1 MTFRSK
7 FELSEAIPHIKD
19 APKDESIIE
28 NLCLRPERNQRSF
41 PDLIELTPEEGIKG
55 DRWLKSPWLTLK
67 NGKPDPGIQVSIL
80 SVSYTHLTLP
90 TIE

>member
-41 PDLIELTPEEGIKG
+41 PGKLLWFLSGLKHKFSIMDLSLIHI
-55 DRWLKSPWLTLK
+55 
-67 NGKPDPGIQVSIL
+67 
-80 SVSYTHLTLP
+80 
-90 TIE
+90 

>member
-28 NLCLRPERNQRSF
+28 NLCLRPERNQTKDESF
-41 PDLIELTPEEGIKG
+41 SL
-55 DRWLKSPWLTLK
+55 LKQP
-67 NGKPDPGIQVSIL
+67 VFF
-80 SVSYTHLTLP
+80 
-90 TIE
+90 

>member
-7 FELSEAIPHIKD
+7 LELSEAIPHIKD

-41 PDLIELTPEEGIKG
+41 PDLIEK
-55 DRWLKSPWLTLK
+55 
-67 NGKPDPGIQVSIL
+67 IL
-80 SVSYTHLTLP
+80 LDSN
-90 TIE
+90 INK

>member
-28 NLCLRPERNQRSF
+28 NLCLRP
-41 PDLIELTPEEGIKG
+41 
-55 DRWLKSPWLTLK
+55 
-67 NGKPDPGIQVSIL
+67 GKKPKKL
-80 SVSYTHLTLP
+80 S
-90 TIE
+90 